1 MTRRGRG
8 APSGTAAGQTVN
20 PALPVRGPQAQRGKC
35 FTAGEA
41 QKGAS
46 SQEINRLI
54 VKHAKPGVKFT
65 LEDVRGH
72 RAVGVGLAARVG
84 VVVDGEAGDFLA
96 AFNAGAL
103 VVAKASVGNYVGYGM
118 TAGLVQVVG
127 SAGEGAGALLQGGAV
142 HVFADAGAGAGWQMA
157 GGEVV
162 VKDDALELAGAGMT
176 GGELAVLGRARGT
189 LGVGMGG
196 GAIFARAG
204 SPFDAAACR
213 AAPLDAKAAER
224 FKALAAAVKVSG
236 LDPGQFVRAVANA
249 RIPPPATQGAPAT
262 ESAGGPRVRVSVEGE
277 PPREV
282 DRR

>member
-1 MTRRGRG
+1 M
-8 APSGTAAGQTVN
+8 AAGQTVN
-20 PALPVRGPQAQRGKC
+20 PALRVGGPQAQRGGGG
-35 FTAGEA
+35 TVGEA

-46 SQEINRLI
+46 SEEINRLI

-72 RAVGVGLAARVG
+72 RAVGVGLASRVG

-162 VKDDALELAGAGMT
+162 VKDDAGELAGAGMV
-176 GGELAVLGRARGT
+176 GGELAVLGRAQGV
-189 LGVGMGG
+189 LGVSMGG

-204 SPFDAAACR
+204 SAFDPLACR
-213 AAPLDAKAAER
+213 TSPLDMKSALR
-224 FKALAAAVKVSG
+224 FKALAAAVKVSD
-236 LDPGQFVRAVANA
+236 LDPLQFVRAVASAPA
-249 RIPPPATQGAPAT
+249 RAPSAPPPVSPL
-262 ESAGGPRVRVSVEGE
+262 ESAGGPRVRVSVEGDA
-277 PPREV
+277 PREV
-282 DRR
+282 DPR